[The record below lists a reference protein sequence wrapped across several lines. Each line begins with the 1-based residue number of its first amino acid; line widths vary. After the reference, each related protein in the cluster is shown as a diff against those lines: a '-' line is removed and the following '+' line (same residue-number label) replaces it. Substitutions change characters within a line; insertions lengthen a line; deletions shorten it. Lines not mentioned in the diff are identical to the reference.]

1 MRFAILSQAIF
12 LAIIASIAA
21 AEPPAYRQVDERRA
35 GQLGIRKI
43 VGRHLRLYTDL
54 PASNAVDELPVVFDA
69 AVEQWA
75 DYFGIA
81 PQQVARWKM
90 QGFLI
95 QDRAKFAALKLLPE
109 THSDFKNGYTQGL
122 ELWLHEQPSDYYR
135 RHLLLHEGTHG
146 FMYAHLGGTGPG
158 WYSEGMAE
166 LLGTHHWKN
175 AQLQLGVMPT
185 DREEVPMWGR
195 IKLIREASRA
205 GQSLS
210 LQAVLGLGQRRAL
223 TTDQYA
229 WCWGLCNF
237 LDSHPQWQP
246 KFRQLHQHVADPK
259 FNQRFLAMF
268 EDTQLEHEWN
278 AFVATLDYGYDAKR
292 MAIVQRDFGDAA
304 TENIAADRGWQEVTG
319 WQLQAGKEY
328 RITAEG
334 SFQIAKTPEPWPC
347 EPGGITLEYHE
358 GRPLGML
365 LGAFCYANGDTFS
378 EPIDIGLGQTIKPKK
393 NAQLYL
399 RVNDSPARLSDN
411 KGTLRVSLAPSP

>member
-1 MRFAILSQAIF
+1 MQRVTLC
-12 LAIIASIAA
+12 LAICLVFAPSIAV
-21 AEPPAYRQVDERRA
+21 AEAPQVRQVDERRA

-54 PASNAVDELPVVFDA
+54 PASHAVDELPLVFDA

-75 DYFGIA
+75 AYFGVA
-81 PQQVARWKM
+81 PQRVARWKM

-95 QDRAKFAALKLLPE
+95 QDRAKFAALQLLPE
-109 THSDFKNGYTQGL
+109 TKSDFVNGYAQGL

-146 FMYAHLGGTGPG
+146 FMYAHLGDAGPG

-166 LLGTHHWKN
+166 LLGTHRWKD

-195 IKLIREASRA
+195 IKLIREASQT
-205 GQSLS
+205 GQSLG

-229 WCWGLCNF
+229 WCWGLCKF
-237 LDSHPQWQP
+237 LDAHPQWQP

-259 FNQRFLAMF
+259 FNQRFLEIF
-268 EDTQLEHEWN
+268 EDTQLAREWS
-278 AFVATLDYGYDAKR
+278 AFVATLDYGYDAQR
-292 MAIVQRDFGDAA
+292 MAIVQRNFGDII
-304 TENIAADRGWQEVTG
+304 ENIAADRGWQATG
-319 WQLQAGKEY
+319 WQLQAGQEY

-334 SFQIAKTPEPWPC
+334 RFQITHDSQPWSC

-378 EPIDIGLGQTIKPKK
+378 EPIGIGLSSTIKPK
-393 NAQLYL
+393 NDAQLYL

-411 KGTLRVSLAPSP
+411 RGTLRVNLTPSP